1 MLERLSIENY
11 ALIQQLELELSPSL
25 NIITGETG
33 AGKSIL
39 LGALGLIMG
48 NRADTAVLKDSGR
61 NCVIE
66 GLFDMGGYGLE
77 TFFDENELDY
87 ERHTVIRRIVT
98 PAGKSRAYVNDL
110 PVQLATLRELA
121 AHLIDIHSQNQGVL
135 VADGEFRIRVLDSL
149 ADNRGLRAEYGR
161 AYRALREREQELA
174 RLREEVGRNRRDEEY
189 MRFQWQQIAALGL
202 HEGELQELEAE
213 QRELSNAEGILAA
226 LSEAG
231 GLMENDETGVLAA
244 LKTAEAALQRLDGVL
259 EGTSDLAARIH
270 SAYVELKDV
279 SGEVAS
285 LAGRIEDNPARL
297 EAVDNRIGAVS
308 DLMRRYGAASS
319 DELLALGNDL
329 AARLEAITDSDAE
342 IAELEAET
350 GALRVTAEGLAA
362 AVTASRTEASA
373 LFDEAV
379 GRVLA
384 RLGMPSARFVTEI
397 TPSGALSPSG
407 ADSVRFLFNANGGEG
422 LQSLERIASGGETSR
437 VMLALKSI
445 VARSTKLPTIL
456 FDEIDTGVSG
466 KIADAMGRIIA
477 ELGDSMQV
485 VNITHLPQVASKGK
499 THFLVY
505 KEASPSGNVTRIRL
519 LDREA
524 RVGEIAKMLSGA
536 GACPVGI
543 RRRKIGGGFVRLRK
557 KRYIRYGHR
566 NRTAWSAGES
576 AGRLRIPRG
585 LPRRISGRGDMLS
598 NL

>member
-1 MLERLSIENY
+1 MSIENY

-87 ERHTVIRRIVT
+87 ERHTVIRCIVT

-244 LKTAEAALQRLDGVL
+244 LKTAEAALQRIGGVL

-329 AARLEAITDSDAE
+329 ATRLEAITDSDAE

-485 VNITHLPQVASKGK
+485 VNITHLPQVASKGE

-524 RVGEIAKMLSGA
+524 RVGEIAKMLSGSEVTEA
-536 GACPVGI
+536 AVAQARALLGY
-543 RRRKIGGGFVRLRK
+543 GGEK
-557 KRYIRYGHR
+557 
-566 NRTAWSAGES
+566 
-576 AGRLRIPRG
+576 
-585 LPRRISGRGDMLS
+585 
-598 NL
+598 

>member
-1 MLERLSIENY
+1 MSIENY
-11 ALIQQLELELSPSL
+11 ALIQQLELELTPSL

-244 LKTAEAALQRLDGVL
+244 LKTAEAALQRIGGVL

-329 AARLEAITDSDAE
+329 ATRLEAITDSDAE

-485 VNITHLPQVASKGK
+485 VNITHLPQVASKGE

-524 RVGEIAKMLSGA
+524 RVGEIAKMLSGSEVTEA
-536 GACPVGI
+536 AVAQARALLGY
-543 RRRKIGGGFVRLRK
+543 GGEK
-557 KRYIRYGHR
+557 
-566 NRTAWSAGES
+566 
-576 AGRLRIPRG
+576 
-585 LPRRISGRGDMLS
+585 
-598 NL
+598 

>member
-244 LKTAEAALQRLDGVL
+244 LKTAEAALQRIGGVL

-285 LAGRIEDNPARL
+285 LAGRIGIEDNPARL

-329 AARLEAITDSDAE
+329 ATRLEAITDSDAE

-362 AVTASRTEASA
+362 GGAAGRPPGAGQYRSVRCRARRGAGSRTEASA

-485 VNITHLPQVASKGK
+485 VNITHLPQVASKGE

-524 RVGEIAKMLSGA
+524 RVGEIAKMLSGSEVTEA
-536 GACPVGI
+536 AVAQARALLGY
-543 RRRKIGGGFVRLRK
+543 GGEK
-557 KRYIRYGHR
+557 
-566 NRTAWSAGES
+566 
-576 AGRLRIPRG
+576 
-585 LPRRISGRGDMLS
+585 
-598 NL
+598 

>member
-174 RLREEVGRNRRDEEY
+174 RLREDVGRNRRDEEY

-226 LSEAG
+226 LSEAC

-244 LKTAEAALQRLDGVL
+244 LKTAEAALQRLGGVL
-259 EGTSDLAARIH
+259 EGTSDLVARIH

-329 AARLEAITDSDAE
+329 ATRLEAITDSDAE

-485 VNITHLPQVASKGK
+485 VNITHLPQVASKGE

-524 RVGEIAKMLSGA
+524 RVGEIAKMLSGSEVTEA
-536 GACPVGI
+536 AVAQARALLGY
-543 RRRKIGGGFVRLRK
+543 GGEK
-557 KRYIRYGHR
+557 
-566 NRTAWSAGES
+566 
-576 AGRLRIPRG
+576 
-585 LPRRISGRGDMLS
+585 
-598 NL
+598 

>member
-121 AHLIDIHSQNQGVL
+121 AHLIDNHSQNQGVL

-244 LKTAEAALQRLDGVL
+244 LKTAEAALQRIGGVL

-329 AARLEAITDSDAE
+329 ATRLEAITDSDAE

-485 VNITHLPQVASKGK
+485 VNITHLPQVASKGE

-524 RVGEIAKMLSGA
+524 RVGEIAKMLSGSEVTEA
-536 GACPVGI
+536 AVAQARALLGY
-543 RRRKIGGGFVRLRK
+543 GGEK
-557 KRYIRYGHR
+557 
-566 NRTAWSAGES
+566 
-576 AGRLRIPRG
+576 
-585 LPRRISGRGDMLS
+585 
-598 NL
+598 

>member
-1 MLERLSIENY
+1 MSIENY

-244 LKTAEAALQRLDGVL
+244 LKTAEAALQRIGGVL

-308 DLMRRYGAASS
+308 GLMRRYGAASS

-329 AARLEAITDSDAE
+329 ATRLEAITDSDAE

-485 VNITHLPQVASKGK
+485 VNITHLPQVASKGE

-524 RVGEIAKMLSGA
+524 RVGEIAKMLSGSEVTEA
-536 GACPVGI
+536 AVAQARALLGY
-543 RRRKIGGGFVRLRK
+543 GGEK
-557 KRYIRYGHR
+557 
-566 NRTAWSAGES
+566 
-576 AGRLRIPRG
+576 
-585 LPRRISGRGDMLS
+585 
-598 NL
+598 

>member
-244 LKTAEAALQRLDGVL
+244 LKTAEAALQRIGGVL

-329 AARLEAITDSDAE
+329 ATRLEAITDSDAE

-362 AVTASRTEASA
+362 AVTGSRTEASA

-485 VNITHLPQVASKGK
+485 VNITHLPQVASKGE

-524 RVGEIAKMLSGA
+524 RVGEIAKMLSGSEVTEA
-536 GACPVGI
+536 AVAQARALLGY
-543 RRRKIGGGFVRLRK
+543 GGEK
-557 KRYIRYGHR
+557 
-566 NRTAWSAGES
+566 
-576 AGRLRIPRG
+576 
-585 LPRRISGRGDMLS
+585 
-598 NL
+598 

>member
-11 ALIQQLELELSPSL
+11 VLIQQLELELSPSL

-149 ADNRGLRAEYGR
+149 ADNRGLRAEYGM

-174 RLREEVGRNRRDEEY
+174 RLREEAGRNCRDEEY

-231 GLMENDETGVLAA
+231 GLMENDETGALAA
-244 LKTAEAALQRLDGVL
+244 LKTAEAALQRIGGVL

-329 AARLEAITDSDAE
+329 AARLEAITGSDAE
-342 IAELEAET
+342 IAELEAEA
-350 GALRVTAEGLAA
+350 GALRATAEGLAA
-362 AVTASRTEASA
+362 AVTASRTKASA

-397 TPSGALSPSG
+397 TPSGTLSPSG

-485 VNITHLPQVASKGK
+485 VNITHLPQVASKGE

-505 KEASPSGNVTRIRL
+505 KEASSSGNVTRIRL

-524 RVGEIAKMLSGA
+524 RVGEIAKMLSGSEVTEA
-536 GACPVGI
+536 AVAQARALLGY
-543 RRRKIGGGFVRLRK
+543 GGEK
-557 KRYIRYGHR
+557 
-566 NRTAWSAGES
+566 
-576 AGRLRIPRG
+576 
-585 LPRRISGRGDMLS
+585 
-598 NL
+598 

>member
-1 MLERLSIENY
+1 MSIENY

-149 ADNRGLRAEYGR
+149 ADNRGLRAEYVR

-244 LKTAEAALQRLDGVL
+244 LKTAEAALQRIGGVL

-329 AARLEAITDSDAE
+329 ATRLEAITDSDAE

-485 VNITHLPQVASKGK
+485 VNITHLPQVASKGE

-524 RVGEIAKMLSGA
+524 RVGEIAKMLSGSEVTEA
-536 GACPVGI
+536 AVAQARALLGY
-543 RRRKIGGGFVRLRK
+543 GGEK
-557 KRYIRYGHR
+557 
-566 NRTAWSAGES
+566 
-576 AGRLRIPRG
+576 
-585 LPRRISGRGDMLS
+585 
-598 NL
+598 

>member
-161 AYRALREREQELA
+161 AYRALREREQEFA

-244 LKTAEAALQRLDGVL
+244 LKTAEAALQRIGGVL

-329 AARLEAITDSDAE
+329 ATRLEAITDSDAE

-485 VNITHLPQVASKGK
+485 VNITHLPQVASKGE

-524 RVGEIAKMLSGA
+524 RVGEIAKMLSGSEVTEA
-536 GACPVGI
+536 AVAQARALLGY
-543 RRRKIGGGFVRLRK
+543 GGEK
-557 KRYIRYGHR
+557 
-566 NRTAWSAGES
+566 
-576 AGRLRIPRG
+576 
-585 LPRRISGRGDMLS
+585 
-598 NL
+598 

>member
-244 LKTAEAALQRLDGVL
+244 LKTAEAALQRIGGVL

-329 AARLEAITDSDAE
+329 ATRLEAITDSDAE

-485 VNITHLPQVASKGK
+485 VNITHLPQVASKGE

-505 KEASPSGNVTRIRL
+505 KEAPPSGNVTRIRL

-524 RVGEIAKMLSGA
+524 RVGEIAKMLSGSEVTEA
-536 GACPVGI
+536 AVAQARALLGY
-543 RRRKIGGGFVRLRK
+543 GGEK
-557 KRYIRYGHR
+557 
-566 NRTAWSAGES
+566 
-576 AGRLRIPRG
+576 
-585 LPRRISGRGDMLS
+585 
-598 NL
+598 

>member
-1 MLERLSIENY
+1 MSIENY

-226 LSEAG
+226 LSEAC

-244 LKTAEAALQRLDGVL
+244 LKTAEAALQRLGGVL
-259 EGTSDLAARIH
+259 EGTSDLVARIH

-329 AARLEAITDSDAE
+329 ATRLEAITDSDAE

-485 VNITHLPQVASKGK
+485 VNITHLPQVASKGE

-524 RVGEIAKMLSGA
+524 RVGEIAKMLSGSEVTEA
-536 GACPVGI
+536 AVAQARALLGYVGE
-543 RRRKIGGGFVRLRK
+543 K
-557 KRYIRYGHR
+557 
-566 NRTAWSAGES
+566 
-576 AGRLRIPRG
+576 
-585 LPRRISGRGDMLS
+585 
-598 NL
+598 

>member
-77 TFFDENELDY
+77 TFFDENELYY

-244 LKTAEAALQRLDGVL
+244 LKTAEAALQRIGGVL

-329 AARLEAITDSDAE
+329 ATRLEAITDSDAE

-485 VNITHLPQVASKGK
+485 VNITHLPQVASKGE

-524 RVGEIAKMLSGA
+524 RVGEIAKMLSGSEVTEA
-536 GACPVGI
+536 AVAQARALLGY
-543 RRRKIGGGFVRLRK
+543 GGEK
-557 KRYIRYGHR
+557 
-566 NRTAWSAGES
+566 
-576 AGRLRIPRG
+576 
-585 LPRRISGRGDMLS
+585 
-598 NL
+598 

>member
-524 RVGEIAKMLSGA
+524 RVGEIAKMLSGSEVTEA
-536 GACPVGI
+536 AVAQARALLGY
-543 RRRKIGGGFVRLRK
+543 GGEK
-557 KRYIRYGHR
+557 
-566 NRTAWSAGES
+566 
-576 AGRLRIPRG
+576 
-585 LPRRISGRGDMLS
+585 
-598 NL
+598 

>member
-110 PVQLATLRELA
+110 PVQLATIRELA

-244 LKTAEAALQRLDGVL
+244 LKTAEAALQRIGGVL

-329 AARLEAITDSDAE
+329 ATRLEAITDSDAE

-485 VNITHLPQVASKGK
+485 VNITHLPQVASKGE

-524 RVGEIAKMLSGA
+524 RVGEIAKMLSGSEVTEA
-536 GACPVGI
+536 AVAQARALLGY
-543 RRRKIGGGFVRLRK
+543 GGEK
-557 KRYIRYGHR
+557 
-566 NRTAWSAGES
+566 
-576 AGRLRIPRG
+576 
-585 LPRRISGRGDMLS
+585 
-598 NL
+598 

>member
-1 MLERLSIENY
+1 MLERLSIEHS

-244 LKTAEAALQRLDGVL
+244 LKTAEAALQRIGGVL

-329 AARLEAITDSDAE
+329 ATRLEAITDSDAE

-485 VNITHLPQVASKGK
+485 VNITHLPQVASKGE

-524 RVGEIAKMLSGA
+524 RVGEIAKMLSGSEVTEA
-536 GACPVGI
+536 AVAQARALLGY
-543 RRRKIGGGFVRLRK
+543 GGEK
-557 KRYIRYGHR
+557 
-566 NRTAWSAGES
+566 
-576 AGRLRIPRG
+576 
-585 LPRRISGRGDMLS
+585 
-598 NL
+598 

>member
-244 LKTAEAALQRLDGVL
+244 LKTAEAALQRIGGVL

-329 AARLEAITDSDAE
+329 ATRLEAITDSDAE

-384 RLGMPSARFVTEI
+384 RLGMLSARFVTEI

-485 VNITHLPQVASKGK
+485 VNITHLPQVASKGE

-524 RVGEIAKMLSGA
+524 RVGEIAKMLSGSEVTEA
-536 GACPVGI
+536 AVAQARALLGY
-543 RRRKIGGGFVRLRK
+543 GGEK
-557 KRYIRYGHR
+557 
-566 NRTAWSAGES
+566 
-576 AGRLRIPRG
+576 
-585 LPRRISGRGDMLS
+585 
-598 NL
+598 

>member
-1 MLERLSIENY
+1 MSIENY

-174 RLREEVGRNRRDEEY
+174 RLREEVGRNRRDEES

-244 LKTAEAALQRLDGVL
+244 LKTAEAALQRIGGVL

-329 AARLEAITDSDAE
+329 ATRLEAITDSDAE

-485 VNITHLPQVASKGK
+485 VNITHLPQVASKGE

-524 RVGEIAKMLSGA
+524 RVGEIAKMLSGSEVTEA
-536 GACPVGI
+536 AVAQARALLGY
-543 RRRKIGGGFVRLRK
+543 GGEK
-557 KRYIRYGHR
+557 
-566 NRTAWSAGES
+566 
-576 AGRLRIPRG
+576 
-585 LPRRISGRGDMLS
+585 
-598 NL
+598 

>member
-1 MLERLSIENY
+1 MSIENY

-244 LKTAEAALQRLDGVL
+244 LKTAEAALQRIGGVL

-329 AARLEAITDSDAE
+329 ATRLEAITDSDAE

-485 VNITHLPQVASKGK
+485 VNITHLPQVASKGE

-524 RVGEIAKMLSGA
+524 RVGEIAKRLSGSEVTEA
-536 GACPVGI
+536 AVAQARALLGY
-543 RRRKIGGGFVRLRK
+543 GGEK
-557 KRYIRYGHR
+557 
-566 NRTAWSAGES
+566 
-576 AGRLRIPRG
+576 
-585 LPRRISGRGDMLS
+585 
-598 NL
+598 

>member
-244 LKTAEAALQRLDGVL
+244 LKTAEAALQRIGGVL

-329 AARLEAITDSDAE
+329 ATRLEAITDSDAE

-384 RLGMPSARFVTEI
+384 
-397 TPSGALSPSG
+397 LS
-407 ADSVRFLFNANGGEG
+407 L
-422 LQSLERIASGGETSR
+422 IH
-437 VMLALKSI
+437 I
-445 VARSTKLPTIL
+445 
-456 FDEIDTGVSG
+456 
-466 KIADAMGRIIA
+466 
-477 ELGDSMQV
+477 
-485 VNITHLPQVASKGK
+485 
-499 THFLVY
+499 
-505 KEASPSGNVTRIRL
+505 
-519 LDREA
+519 
-524 RVGEIAKMLSGA
+524 
-536 GACPVGI
+536 
-543 RRRKIGGGFVRLRK
+543 
-557 KRYIRYGHR
+557 
-566 NRTAWSAGES
+566 
-576 AGRLRIPRG
+576 
-585 LPRRISGRGDMLS
+585 
-598 NL
+598 

>member
-244 LKTAEAALQRLDGVL
+244 LKTAEAALQRIGGVL

-329 AARLEAITDSDAE
+329 ATRLEAITDSDAE

-437 VMLALKSI
+437 VMLALKSV

-485 VNITHLPQVASKGK
+485 VNITHLPQVASKGE

-524 RVGEIAKMLSGA
+524 RVGEIAKMLSGSEVTEA
-536 GACPVGI
+536 AVAQARALLGY
-543 RRRKIGGGFVRLRK
+543 GGEK
-557 KRYIRYGHR
+557 
-566 NRTAWSAGES
+566 
-576 AGRLRIPRG
+576 
-585 LPRRISGRGDMLS
+585 
-598 NL
+598 

>member
-244 LKTAEAALQRLDGVL
+244 LKTAEAALQRIGGVL

-329 AARLEAITDSDAE
+329 ATRLETITDSDAE

-485 VNITHLPQVASKGK
+485 VNITHLPQVASKGE

-524 RVGEIAKMLSGA
+524 RVGEIAKMLSGSEVTEA
-536 GACPVGI
+536 AVAQARALLGY
-543 RRRKIGGGFVRLRK
+543 GGEK
-557 KRYIRYGHR
+557 
-566 NRTAWSAGES
+566 
-576 AGRLRIPRG
+576 
-585 LPRRISGRGDMLS
+585 
-598 NL
+598 

>member
-231 GLMENDETGVLAA
+231 GLMENDETGGLAA
-244 LKTAEAALQRLDGVL
+244 LKTAEAALQRIGGVL

-329 AARLEAITDSDAE
+329 ATRLEAITDSDAE

-485 VNITHLPQVASKGK
+485 VNITHLPQVASKGE

-524 RVGEIAKMLSGA
+524 RVGEIAKMLSGSEVTEA
-536 GACPVGI
+536 AVAQARALLGY
-543 RRRKIGGGFVRLRK
+543 GGEK
-557 KRYIRYGHR
+557 
-566 NRTAWSAGES
+566 
-576 AGRLRIPRG
+576 
-585 LPRRISGRGDMLS
+585 
-598 NL
+598 

>member
-1 MLERLSIENY
+1 MSIENY

-226 LSEAG
+226 LSEAC

-244 LKTAEAALQRLDGVL
+244 LKTAEAALQRLGGVL
-259 EGTSDLAARIH
+259 EGTSDLVARIH

-329 AARLEAITDSDAE
+329 ATRLEAITDSDAE

-362 AVTASRTEASA
+362 AVSRTEASA

-485 VNITHLPQVASKGK
+485 VNITHLPQVASKGE

-524 RVGEIAKMLSGA
+524 RVGEIAKMLSGSEVTEA
-536 GACPVGI
+536 AVAQARALLGY
-543 RRRKIGGGFVRLRK
+543 GGEK
-557 KRYIRYGHR
+557 
-566 NRTAWSAGES
+566 
-576 AGRLRIPRG
+576 
-585 LPRRISGRGDMLS
+585 
-598 NL
+598 

>member
-226 LSEAG
+226 LSEAC

-259 EGTSDLAARIH
+259 EGTSDLVARIH

-329 AARLEAITDSDAE
+329 ATRLEAITDSDAE

-485 VNITHLPQVASKGK
+485 VNITHLPQVASKGE

-524 RVGEIAKMLSGA
+524 RVGEIAKMLSGSEVTEA
-536 GACPVGI
+536 AVAQARALLGY
-543 RRRKIGGGFVRLRK
+543 GGEK
-557 KRYIRYGHR
+557 
-566 NRTAWSAGES
+566 
-576 AGRLRIPRG
+576 
-585 LPRRISGRGDMLS
+585 
-598 NL
+598 

>member
-149 ADNRGLRAEYGR
+149 ADSRGLRAEYGR

-244 LKTAEAALQRLDGVL
+244 LKTAEAALQRLGGVL

-329 AARLEAITDSDAE
+329 ATRLEAITDSDAE

-485 VNITHLPQVASKGK
+485 VNITHLPQVASKGE

-524 RVGEIAKMLSGA
+524 RVGEIAKMLSGSEVTEA
-536 GACPVGI
+536 AVAQARALLGY
-543 RRRKIGGGFVRLRK
+543 GGEK
-557 KRYIRYGHR
+557 
-566 NRTAWSAGES
+566 
-576 AGRLRIPRG
+576 
-585 LPRRISGRGDMLS
+585 
-598 NL
+598 

>member
-226 LSEAG
+226 LSEAC

-244 LKTAEAALQRLDGVL
+244 LKTAEAALQRLGGVL
-259 EGTSDLAARIH
+259 EGTSDLVARIH

-329 AARLEAITDSDAE
+329 ATRLEAITDSDAE

-422 LQSLERIASGGETSR
+422 LQSLERIASGGGTSR

-485 VNITHLPQVASKGK
+485 VNITHLPQVASKGE

-524 RVGEIAKMLSGA
+524 RVGEIAKMLSGSEVTEA
-536 GACPVGI
+536 AVAQARALLGY
-543 RRRKIGGGFVRLRK
+543 GGEK
-557 KRYIRYGHR
+557 
-566 NRTAWSAGES
+566 
-576 AGRLRIPRG
+576 
-585 LPRRISGRGDMLS
+585 
-598 NL
+598 

>member
-1 MLERLSIENY
+1 MSIENY

-244 LKTAEAALQRLDGVL
+244 LKTAEAALQRIGGVL

-329 AARLEAITDSDAE
+329 TTRLEAITDSDAE

-485 VNITHLPQVASKGK
+485 VNITHLPQVASKGE

-524 RVGEIAKMLSGA
+524 RVGEIAKMLSGSEVTEA
-536 GACPVGI
+536 AVAQARALLGY
-543 RRRKIGGGFVRLRK
+543 GGEK
-557 KRYIRYGHR
+557 
-566 NRTAWSAGES
+566 
-576 AGRLRIPRG
+576 
-585 LPRRISGRGDMLS
+585 
-598 NL
+598 

>member
-244 LKTAEAALQRLDGVL
+244 LKTAEAALQRIGGVL

-308 DLMRRYGAASS
+308 DMMRRYGAASS

-329 AARLEAITDSDAE
+329 ATRLEAITDSDAE

-485 VNITHLPQVASKGK
+485 VNITHLPQVASKGE

-524 RVGEIAKMLSGA
+524 RVGEIAKMLSGSEVTEA
-536 GACPVGI
+536 AVAQARALLGY
-543 RRRKIGGGFVRLRK
+543 GGEK
-557 KRYIRYGHR
+557 
-566 NRTAWSAGES
+566 
-576 AGRLRIPRG
+576 
-585 LPRRISGRGDMLS
+585 
-598 NL
+598 

>member
-1 MLERLSIENY
+1 MSIENY

-244 LKTAEAALQRLDGVL
+244 LKTAEAALQRIGGVL

-308 DLMRRYGAASS
+308 DLMRRYGAPNQLHYGAASS

-329 AARLEAITDSDAE
+329 ATRLEAITDSDAE

-485 VNITHLPQVASKGK
+485 VNITHLPQVASKGE

-524 RVGEIAKMLSGA
+524 RVGEIAKMLSGSEVTEA
-536 GACPVGI
+536 AVAQARALLGY
-543 RRRKIGGGFVRLRK
+543 GGEK
-557 KRYIRYGHR
+557 
-566 NRTAWSAGES
+566 
-576 AGRLRIPRG
+576 
-585 LPRRISGRGDMLS
+585 
-598 NL
+598 

>member
-226 LSEAG
+226 LSEAC

-244 LKTAEAALQRLDGVL
+244 LKTAEAALQRLGGVL
-259 EGTSDLAARIH
+259 EGTSDLVARIH

-285 LAGRIEDNPARL
+285 LAGRI
-297 EAVDNRIGAVS
+297 VDNRIGAVS

-329 AARLEAITDSDAE
+329 ATRLEAITDSDAE

-485 VNITHLPQVASKGK
+485 VNITHLPQVASKGAA
-499 THFLVY
+499 HFVVY
-505 KEASPSGNVTRIRL
+505 KRDGRTGIARLTDEERIT
-519 LDREA
+519 
-524 RVGEIAKMLSGA
+524 EIAKMLSG
-536 GACPVGI
+536 
-543 RRRKIGGGFVRLRK
+543 
-557 KRYIRYGHR
+557 
-566 NRTAWSAGES
+566 S
-576 AGRLRIPRG
+576 RITDAAIAQA
-585 LPRRISGRGDMLS
+585 RILLGK
-598 NL
+598 

>member
-1 MLERLSIENY
+1 MSIENY

-226 LSEAG
+226 LSEAC

-244 LKTAEAALQRLDGVL
+244 LKTAEAALQRLGGVL
-259 EGTSDLAARIH
+259 EGTSDLVARIH

-329 AARLEAITDSDAE
+329 ATRLEAITDSDAE

-379 GRVLA
+379 GRLLA

-485 VNITHLPQVASKGK
+485 VNITHLPQVASKGE

-524 RVGEIAKMLSGA
+524 RVGEIAKMLSGSEVTEA
-536 GACPVGI
+536 AVAQARALLGY
-543 RRRKIGGGFVRLRK
+543 GGEK
-557 KRYIRYGHR
+557 
-566 NRTAWSAGES
+566 
-576 AGRLRIPRG
+576 
-585 LPRRISGRGDMLS
+585 
-598 NL
+598 

>member
-1 MLERLSIENY
+1 MSIENY

-66 GLFDMGGYGLE
+66 GLCDMGGYGLE

-244 LKTAEAALQRLDGVL
+244 LKTAEAALQRIGGVL

-329 AARLEAITDSDAE
+329 ATRLEAITDSDAE

-485 VNITHLPQVASKGK
+485 VNITHLPQVASKGE

-524 RVGEIAKMLSGA
+524 RVGEIAKMLSGSEVTEA
-536 GACPVGI
+536 AVAQARALLGY
-543 RRRKIGGGFVRLRK
+543 GGEK
-557 KRYIRYGHR
+557 
-566 NRTAWSAGES
+566 
-576 AGRLRIPRG
+576 
-585 LPRRISGRGDMLS
+585 
-598 NL
+598 

>member
-1 MLERLSIENY
+1 MSIENY

-244 LKTAEAALQRLDGVL
+244 LKTAEAALQRIGGVL

-329 AARLEAITDSDAE
+329 ATRLEAITDSDAE

-485 VNITHLPQVASKGK
+485 VNITHLPQVASKGE

-524 RVGEIAKMLSGA
+524 RVGEIAKMLSGSEVTEA
-536 GACPVGI
+536 AVAQARALLG
-543 RRRKIGGGFVRLRK
+543 
-557 KRYIRYGHR
+557 Y
-566 NRTAWSAGES
+566 SGEK
-576 AGRLRIPRG
+576 
-585 LPRRISGRGDMLS
+585 
-598 NL
+598 

>member
-244 LKTAEAALQRLDGVL
+244 LKTAEAALQRIGGVL

-285 LAGRIEDNPARL
+285 LSGRIEDNPARL

-329 AARLEAITDSDAE
+329 ATRLEAITDSDAE

-485 VNITHLPQVASKGK
+485 VNITHLPQVASKGE

-524 RVGEIAKMLSGA
+524 RVGEIAKMLSGSEVTEA
-536 GACPVGI
+536 AVAQARALLGY
-543 RRRKIGGGFVRLRK
+543 GGEK
-557 KRYIRYGHR
+557 
-566 NRTAWSAGES
+566 
-576 AGRLRIPRG
+576 
-585 LPRRISGRGDMLS
+585 
-598 NL
+598 